1 MKSRVGLF
9 KANTRMMGEENGIP
23 SEKGREEEVHGR
35 RIIKWNEDEDKE
47 KD

>member
-1 MKSRVGLF
+1 MV
-9 KANTRMMGEENGIP
+9 A

-35 RIIKWNEDEDKE
+35 RIIKWNEEEDKE